1 MKKNLFVSLL
11 ALALLIT
18 LIPATGLAGA
28 QAPGGKLV
36 LYTSVPTTQLNMM
49 VDMFNRQYPG
59 IAVDVCWAQNTDLVS
74 RILNEGGAGQGD
86 VYLGG
91 GPEDFLAVENRLA
104 AYETPNAASLHTEYL
119 SEQARFTPVQLHV
132 SAMIVNPAAAEALG
146 ADVKGWESLKDKALS
161 GRVLYMD
168 PAKSSPGAQQAAFIG
183 TVAESAGIKAPS
195 APSFVL
201 NAVSAGQFAVGITS
215 ENKAIEY
222 KLANL
227 GLEILYAKEGV
238 AMSASYAGLLT
249 DAPHAENARLFIDFI
264 TSKAYQQA
272 AADQLY
278 LRSVRRDVDFNLQGV
293 LPTDELRAV
302 NYDFMTLV
310 MSADAGI
317 VAKK

>member
-11 ALALLIT
+11 TLALLIT
-18 LIPATGLAGA
+18 LIPAAGLAGA

-49 VDMFNRQYPG
+49 VDMFSRQYPG
-59 IAVDVCWAQNTDLVS
+59 IAVDVYWAQNADLVS
-74 RILNEGGAGQGD
+74 RILDEAGQGD

-104 AYETPNAASLHTEYL
+104 AYETSNAAALHAGYL

-132 SAMIVNPAAAEALG
+132 SAMIVNPTAAEALG

-278 LRSVRRDVDFNLQGV
+278 LRSVRRDVDFDLQGV
-293 LPTDELRAV
+293 LPTEELRAV